1 MFNERAVELGF
12 DFGDIF
18 DLKFSELEDGH
29 NDVVDYFVVFA
40 IFRKV
45 AISHHHSFVVID
57 YLLSFVSHL
66 DDFPFE
72 DCLFDHNGI
81 ALFWLVLMLDENS
94 LDGLHI
100 LYSLLHVGALTLGA
114 TLYINLS
121 IEYWIVVGGLPVDD
135 CVWVWVSIEVK

>member
-18 DLKFSELEDGH
+18 DLQFAELEDGH
-29 NDVVDYFVVFA
+29 NDVVDDFVVFA

-45 AISHHHSFVVID
+45 AVSHHHSLVFID

-66 DDFPFE
+66 DDFALE

-81 ALFWLVLMLDENS
+81 PLFWLVLMFDENS

-100 LYSLLHVGALTLGA
+100 VYS
-114 TLYINLS
+114 
-121 IEYWIVVGGLPVDD
+121 
-135 CVWVWVSIEVK
+135 